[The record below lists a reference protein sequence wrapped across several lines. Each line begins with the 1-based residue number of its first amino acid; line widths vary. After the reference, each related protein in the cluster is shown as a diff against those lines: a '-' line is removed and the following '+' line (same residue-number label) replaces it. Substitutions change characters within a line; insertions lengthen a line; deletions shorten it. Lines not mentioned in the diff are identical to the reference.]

1 MDTVY
6 ELLEAGATKE
16 AIEGFLEGVCNIFNS
31 DDTKQVCKSF
41 IDIEYEKLI
50 KFIESTYSSDVLCT
64 LMTAC
69 DHELPPINSKCD
81 MCLIGFGFLEDLWS
95 YKPTEE
101 MIEVALDN
109 VCNIFPS
116 GDTRE
121 ECVVFID
128 EEYEK
133 MVDFMF

>member
-1 MDTVY
+1 M
-6 ELLEAGATKE
+6 
-16 AIEGFLEGVCNIFNS
+16 
-31 DDTKQVCKSF
+31 
-41 IDIEYEKLI
+41 EYEKLI
-50 KFIESTYSSDVLCT
+50 QFLEATYSSDVLCT

-69 DHELPPINSKCD
+69 HHDLPPINSKCD
-81 MCLIGFGFLEDLWS
+81 MCLIGFGFLEDLFV

-101 MIEVALDN
+101 LIETALDN

-133 MVDFMF
+133 MVDFLY